1 MVRVTLWNERVQDR
15 EEATVL
21 AVYPEGINAALAAA
35 LSVDA
40 ELVVRCVCL
49 QDADQGLADAV
60 LDETDVLVWWGHRA
74 HQQVRDDRV
83 DAIERRVRDDGMG
96 LLALHSAH
104 FSKPFIRLMGRS
116 CRLRWRNDGK
126 RERVWNVQPD
136 HPMTQGIGEWFD
148 VPREEMY
155 GEAFDVPQPD
165 EVVLMSWFEGGEV
178 FRSGCVWRRG
188 AGRVV
193 YFRPGHETY
202 PVYHQAEVQRVIR
215 NAVRWLGES
224 GGGVAG

>member
-15 EEATVL
+15 EEAAVL

-35 LSVDA
+35 LADDA
-40 ELVVRCVCL
+40 ELAVRCVCL

-60 LDETDVLVWWGHRA
+60 LAETDVLVWWGHRA

-83 DAIERRVRDDGMG
+83 DAIERRVRDGGMG

-215 NAVRWLGES
+215 NAVRWLG
-224 GGGVAG
+224 GVAG